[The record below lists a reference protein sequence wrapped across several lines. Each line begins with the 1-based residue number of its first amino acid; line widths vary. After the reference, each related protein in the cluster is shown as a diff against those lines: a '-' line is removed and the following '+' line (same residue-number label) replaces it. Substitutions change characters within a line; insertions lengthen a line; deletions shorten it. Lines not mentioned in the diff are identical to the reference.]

1 MTETRNGKGLL
12 IVVSAPSG
20 AGKTSLCQELTRTLP
35 NLTHSIS
42 YTTRAP
48 RNGEVNGKDYWF
60 VSVETFE
67 KMVAERAFAE
77 WARVHQNLYGTALAT
92 LDDMRNKGKDVI
104 LDIDTQGAMQLRE
117 KMPDGAYIFILPP
130 SMEILEE
137 RLRKRQSD
145 REDEI
150 QRRMAKAREEIAAY
164 SSYDYIVV
172 NEEFQTALAELKA
185 IVTAEKCKVAY
196 INNSWVDTTFLGG

>member
-1 MTETRNGKGLL
+1 MSETRIDKGLL

-20 AGKTSLCQELTRTLP
+20 AGKTTLCQELTRLIP

-42 YTTRAP
+42 FTTRAP

-67 KMVAERAFAE
+67 KMAAAGEFVE
-77 WARVHQNLYGTALAT
+77 WARVHQNLYGTARST
-92 LDDMRNKGKDVI
+92 LEEMRAQGKNVI

-117 KMPDGAYIFILPP
+117 TSPDGVFIFILPP
-130 SMEILEE
+130 SMEVLET

-150 QRRMAKAREEIAAY
+150 KRRMAQAREEITAY
-164 SSYDYIVV
+164 TSYDYIVV
-172 NEEFQTALAELKA
+172 NEEFQTALAELQA
-185 IVTAEKCKVAY
+185 IVAAEKCRVIY
-196 INNSWVDTTFLGG
+196 INNNWVHTTFLGG